1 MSSVE
6 RLFDSETAIGGL
18 AWARRL
24 VRLAWAVVCLCAI
37 ASIAAAQQRPNVLF
51 ITVDDLNN
59 DLGVYGHPL
68 VQSPSIDRLASEG
81 MRFDAAYAQ
90 YPVCSPSRSSF
101 LTGLYPQQTGVI
113 ANGPHFR
120 EFVPE
125 VVTLPEFFAQHGYFT
140 ARVGKIFHYD
150 VPASIG
156 TDGLDDPQS
165 WNERRNPRGIDVDY
179 GAEVNS
185 INPEMAI
192 GATLSWLSVPGDGSR
207 HTDALVTDAAIDL
220 LETHHP
226 ERTGR
231 PLFLAVGYF
240 RPHTPFVAPASY
252 FAMYPPDEIE
262 ALPEFAADR
271 ADIPIAA
278 LADRP
283 GQLQMTEAQ
292 KIAAIQGYYASIS
305 YVDAQIGR
313 LLRALDAAALRDNT
327 VVVLLSDHG
336 YHLGAHGLWQ
346 KGDLFEGSARVPL
359 ILSVPDLS
367 GTVYVR
373 GESTTSLTEL
383 VDLYPTLAELAGLDI
398 PAQVSGISLVS
409 VLRNP
414 ATSVRESAYTIAL
427 SRGGWDRP
435 EWQHEDV
442 MGETVRT
449 ERYRYTEWA
458 EGTMGVELYDY
469 HADPAELT
477 NVANEP
483 GHLVARER
491 LAEELSR
498 RKAAAT
504 ASTSD

>member
-1 MSSVE
+1 MD
-6 RLFDSETAIGGL
+6 RLLDSGTATGGL
-18 AWARRL
+18 ARARCSA
-24 VRLAWAVVCLCAI
+24 RLAWAAACLCAI
-37 ASIAAAQQRPNVLF
+37 ASAATAQQRPNVLF

-59 DLGVYGHPL
+59 DLGAYGHPL
-68 VQSPSIDRLASEG
+68 VESPSIDRLASEG

-165 WNERRNPRGIDVDY
+165 WNERRNPMGIDVDY

-262 ALPEFAADR
+262 APPEFAADR

-483 GHLVARER
+483 GRLVARER

>member
-1 MSSVE
+1 
-6 RLFDSETAIGGL
+6 
-18 AWARRL
+18 
-24 VRLAWAVVCLCAI
+24 
-37 ASIAAAQQRPNVLF
+37 
-51 ITVDDLNN
+51 
-59 DLGVYGHPL
+59 
-68 VQSPSIDRLASEG
+68 
-81 MRFDAAYAQ
+81 
-90 YPVCSPSRSSF
+90 
-101 LTGLYPQQTGVI
+101 
-113 ANGPHFR
+113 
-120 EFVPE
+120 
-125 VVTLPEFFAQHGYFT
+125 
-140 ARVGKIFHYD
+140 
-150 VPASIG
+150 
-156 TDGLDDPQS
+156 
-165 WNERRNPRGIDVDY
+165 
-179 GAEVNS
+179 
-185 INPEMAI
+185 
-192 GATLSWLSVPGDGSR
+192 
-207 HTDALVTDAAIDL
+207 
-220 LETHHP
+220 
-226 ERTGR
+226 
-231 PLFLAVGYF
+231 
-240 RPHTPFVAPASY
+240 
-252 FAMYPPDEIE
+252 
-262 ALPEFAADR
+262 
-271 ADIPIAA
+271 
-278 LADRP
+278 
-283 GQLQMTEAQ
+283 MTEAQ

>member
-1 MSSVE
+1 M
-6 RLFDSETAIGGL
+6 
-18 AWARRL
+18 
-24 VRLAWAVVCLCAI
+24 
-37 ASIAAAQQRPNVLF
+37 
-51 ITVDDLNN
+51 DDLNN
-59 DLGVYGHPL
+59 DLGAYGHPL
-68 VQSPSIDRLASEG
+68 VESPSIDRLASEG

-165 WNERRNPRGIDVDY
+165 WNERRNPMGIDVDY

-262 ALPEFAADR
+262 APPEFAADR

-483 GHLVARER
+483 GRLVARER

>member
-1 MSSVE
+1 MQ
-6 RLFDSETAIGGL
+6 RLLDSETATGGL
-18 AWARRL
+18 AWARNSA
-24 VRLAWAVVCLCAI
+24 RLAWVAVCLCAI
-37 ASIAAAQQRPNVLF
+37 SSAATAQQRPNVLF

-59 DLGVYGHPL
+59 DLGAYGHPL

-292 KIAAIQGYYASIS
+292 KIASIQGYYASIS
-305 YVDAQIGR
+305 YVDTQIGR

-383 VDLYPTLAELAGLDI
+383 VDLYPTLAELVGLDI

>member
-1 MSSVE
+1 MQ
-6 RLFDSETAIGGL
+6 RLLDSETATGGL
-18 AWARRL
+18 ARARCSA
-24 VRLAWAVVCLCAI
+24 RLAWAAVCLCAI
-37 ASIAAAQQRPNVLF
+37 ASAATAQQRPNVLF

-59 DLGVYGHPL
+59 DLGAYGHPL

-165 WNERRNPRGIDVDY
+165 WNERRNPMGIDFDY

-262 ALPEFAADR
+262 APPEFAADR

-398 PAQVSGISLVS
+398 PAQVAGISLVS

>member
-6 RLFDSETAIGGL
+6 RLLEPERATGWL
-18 AWARRL
+18 PWARDSA
-24 VRLAWAVVCLCAI
+24 RLAWVAVCLCAI
-37 ASIAAAQQRPNVLF
+37 ASAATAQQRPNVLF

-59 DLGVYGHPL
+59 DLGAYGHPL
-68 VQSPSIDRLASEG
+68 VQSPAIDRLASEG

-90 YPVCSPSRSSF
+90 YPVCTPSRTSF
-101 LTGLYPQQTGVI
+101 LTGLYPQQTGI
-113 ANGPHFR
+113 LQNGQHFR
-120 EFVPE
+120 DSVPE
-125 VVTLPEFFAQHGYFT
+125 VVTLPEFFAQNGYFT

-150 VPASIG
+150 VPAAIG

-165 WNERRNPRGIDVDY
+165 WDERRNPRGIDVDL
-179 GAEVNS
+179 GAEVTS
-185 INPEMAI
+185 INPEA
-192 GATLSWLSVPGDGSR
+192 GVGGTLSWLSVPGDGSR
-207 HTDALVTDAAIDL
+207 HTDARVTDAAIDL
-220 LETHHP
+220 LEAHHP

-252 FAMYPPDEIE
+252 FAMYPPERIE
-262 ALPEFAADR
+262 VPPEFAADR
-271 ADIPIAA
+271 SDIPIAA

-283 GQLQMTEAQ
+283 RQLQMTDAQ
-292 KIAAIQGYYASIS
+292 KLAAIQGYYASIS
-305 YVDAQIGR
+305 YMDAQIGR
-313 LLRALDAAALRDNT
+313 LLRALDAQALRDDT
-327 VVVLLSDHG
+327 IVVLLSDHG

-346 KGDLFEGSARVPL
+346 KGDLFEGSVRVPL
-359 ILSVPDLS
+359 ILSVPDLP
-367 GTVYVR
+367 GTAYAH
-373 GESTTSLTEL
+373 GENTTSLTEL

-398 PAQVSGISLVS
+398 PAQTAGVSLLPL
-409 VLRNP
+409 LRNP

-469 HADPAELT
+469 DADPGELT
-477 NVANEP
+477 NLADDRA
-483 GHLVARER
+483 HLLIREQ
-491 LAEELSR
+491 LADELSKR
-498 RKAAAT
+498 RAAAT
-504 ASTSD
+504 ASTPD